1 MFENLEQ
8 TELFNIGQKIFF
20 LGPVLYT
27 TGLALIALVLFQL
40 LRKLY
45 FPGFYR
51 RNDVE
56 PREGKKFSRIILS
69 LLILLVILGAVYV
82 LGLNYEYATEGRIRV
97 NVALFIE
104 GLLIIQFARFLDW
117 LISNILIHKY
127 YVQRDRLIKR
137 DKSEELPSES
147 KATRIVQYIVY
158 VLAIILILQ
167 NFGLDFTLYNFNVKD
182 GETTTQIPFKITNIL
197 SAIFII
203 LFARLI
209 VWLVTQLVMYGYY
222 RSKKVDV
229 GAQFAF
235 NQLFSYVIYTIA
247 AIIALQSLGINM
259 TLILGGAAALL
270 VGIGLGLQQTFNDFF
285 SGIVLLFERSIKV
298 GDILTV
304 GDRVGKVSR
313 IGLRSS
319 TINTLGNISLVVP
332 NSKIVNENIINWTH
346 IEETVRFDVSVGVA
360 YGSDTE
366 LVKKILIDVVTRNPY
381 VIERPAP
388 FVRFRDF
395 GNSSLDFTIYFF
407 SHNYIFIE
415 DVKSDIRFEIDK
427 EFRAQGVTIPFP
439 QRDVWFKNQP
449 PG

>member
-1 MFENLEQ
+1 MFENLDQ
-8 TELFNIGQKIFF
+8 SELFSIGQKIFY

-27 TGLALIALVLFQL
+27 VGLGLLAFILFQL
-40 LRKLY
+40 LKRIY

-51 RNDVE
+51 RNTVE
-56 PREGKKFSRIILS
+56 PKERKKFYRIIRS
-69 LLILLVILGAVYV
+69 LLILLVLLAAIYI
-82 LGLNYEYATEGRIRV
+82 LGLNYEYSSENGTSV

-104 GLLIIQFARFLDW
+104 AILIIQFARFLDW
-117 LISNILIHKY
+117 MISNILIHKY
-127 YVQRDRLIKR
+127 YVQRDRMVKR
-137 DKSEELPSES
+137 DKEDELPSES

-167 NFGLDFTLYNFNVKD
+167 NFGLDFTIFNFDVKD
-182 GETTTQIPFKITNIL
+182 GDATTQIPFRITNIL
-197 SAIFII
+197 SAILII
-203 LFARLI
+203 LIARLI

-222 RSKKVDV
+222 RSKKVDL

-298 GDILTV
+298 GDILSV

-366 LVKKILIDVVTRNPY
+366 LVKNILIDVVKRNPY

-427 EFRAQGVTIPFP
+427 EFRAKGVTIPFP
-439 QRDVWFKNQP
+439 QHDVWFRSP
-449 PG
+449 PPE